1 VIVFFWVSFPSVN
14 YRFPRKEF
22 SLRYEKLQASI
33 MMTISSVSSM
43 VESSSR
49 PFWSKLVLIVGMFLG
64 ISFSAKAQSVNETLN
79 SGAFIINM
87 GLTPQTN
94 ANGLRPYGMIYDLL
108 ENYQTPIKWIINNS
122 KAKDGTDFA
131 YNGVNY
137 RGGPFIIPA
146 EFRTPTVNAR
156 ISFWQGQG
164 VVGITTT
171 SPITVPVFTTLTFA
185 PNWTLDRDNGAIATD
200 FFSNASIPSSAY
212 GGSSSNWKQPSQL
225 GPCDD
230 IFVMPHADPEWS
242 THQRLLSWNIEA
254 KGAIWYGC
262 HAGSALEDMFNPA
275 NPSQQTNLLAEK
287 TGTATGGGPYAEN
300 ALLLWGN
307 HDDASF
313 PLAYDYP
320 TDPIMQFM
328 GKIDDATDNGS
339 EQIYI
344 PLNPGWRATTRAGVY
359 DPDNAERV
367 SSVLR
372 HRAAVVAWGQ
382 GFGDANR
389 GWVLMQGAH
398 DIAKANNPDNIA
410 AQRIF
415 FNLGFRALIGK
426 AVIPAITGVNTG
438 TTIAPGEP
446 IALSVTIPPPA
457 NAGNYTIQWTS
468 SCGGTFTPSATSAN
482 PTFTPPSGSGS
493 FECVVSVTITDPC
506 NRATFSS
513 VGVNVVC
520 SLAVSTTL
528 TQPCGGG
535 ASGVINMSV
544 TGGSG
549 ITYSWTRSGGGSGS
563 GAGTTISGLSAGTY
577 NVTVTASNGCTTSF
591 SRTLTASPLI
601 NLTATPTPVACFG
614 TNTGDINLSVSGGT
628 PGFTYAWSDGPTTQN
643 RSSLP
648 AGSYTVT
655 VTDANTCTA
664 TTSATVT
671 QPNAA
676 LAATPSVTNVPC
688 FGEAAGAINLAMSGG
703 TPAYT
708 YLWNDGATTQNRTSL
723 NAGTYAVT
731 VTDANNCTLPVTN
744 ITVTQPASAL
754 SLSSTQTNATCGANA
769 GSITVTATGG
779 TGAYTYDWSGTPTGD
794 GTPTIS
800 GLGGGT
806 YAVTVTDVNGC
817 TEVLSATI
825 IQGST
830 LVLSITPMNPT
841 CPPGADPPVNSDGS
855 IDLTVTGGT
864 PIYTY
869 AWTTVG
875 GTGLTPTTQ
884 DQSGLTSGTYNVTV
898 TDNDGCTASTSA
910 TLTNE
915 NQLPVTPGT
924 INNN

>member
-1 VIVFFWVSFPSVN
+1 
-14 YRFPRKEF
+14 
-22 SLRYEKLQASI
+22 
-33 MMTISSVSSM
+33 
-43 VESSSR
+43 
-49 PFWSKLVLIVGMFLG
+49 
-64 ISFSAKAQSVNETLN
+64 
-79 SGAFIINM
+79 
-87 GLTPQTN
+87 
-94 ANGLRPYGMIYDLL
+94 
-108 ENYQTPIKWIINNS
+108 
-122 KAKDGTDFA
+122 
-131 YNGVNY
+131 
-137 RGGPFIIPA
+137 
-146 EFRTPTVNAR
+146 
-156 ISFWQGQG
+156 
-164 VVGITTT
+164 
-171 SPITVPVFTTLTFA
+171 VPVFATLTFA
-185 PNWTLDRDNGAIATD
+185 PNWTLDFDNGGIATD
-200 FFSNASIPSSAY
+200 FFANASIPSSAY
-212 GGSSSNWKQPSQL
+212 GGSSSNWKEPSEL

-230 IFVMPHADPEWS
+230 IFAMPHADPEWS
-242 THQRLLSWNIEA
+242 THKRLLSWNIDNL
-254 KGAIWYGC
+254 GAIWFGC

-275 NPSQQTNLLAEK
+275 NRPQQTNFLAEK
-287 TGTATGGGPYAEN
+287 TGTATGGGPYDDN
-300 ALLLWGN
+300 ALILWGD

-328 GKIDDATDNGS
+328 GEIDDATDNGS

-344 PLNPGWRATTRAGVY
+344 PVSPGWRATTRPGIY
-359 DPDNAERV
+359 DPDNDERISNQV
-367 SSVLR
+367 R
-372 HRAAVVAWGQ
+372 HRAAVVSWGR

-389 GWVLMQGAH
+389 GWVLMQGGH
-398 DIAKANNPDNIA
+398 DISKKDKPENVA

-426 AVIPAITGVNTG
+426 AVIPSVTELTPGA
-438 TTIAPGEP
+438 TIAPGEP

-457 NAGNYTIQWTS
+457 TENDFTVQWTS
-468 SCGGTFTPSATSAN
+468 SCGGTFSPSSTSFN
-482 PTFTPPSGSGS
+482 PTFTPPGGSGS
-493 FECVVSVTITDPC
+493 YTCIISATITDPC
-506 NRATFSS
+506 GRNTFSATA
-513 VGVNVVC
+513 VNVVC
-520 SLAVSTTL
+520 TLQASTIL

-549 ITYSWTRSGGGSGS
+549 ITYSWTRTGGGSGS
-563 GAGTTISGLSAGTY
+563 GSGSTISGLSAGTY
-577 NVTVTASNGCTTSF
+577 NVTVTASNGCMTSF
-591 SRTLTASPLI
+591 SRTLNASPII

-614 TNTGDINLSVSGGT
+614 GTTGDIDLNVSGGT

-676 LAATPSVTNVPC
+676 FAATPSVTNVPC
-688 FGEAAGAINLAMSGG
+688 FGEAAGAINLAVSGG

-754 SLSSTQTNATCGANA
+754 SLSSTQTNATCGASA

-800 GLGGGT
+800 GLSGGT
-806 YAVTVTDVNGC
+806 YAVTVTDANGC

-825 IQGST
+825 IQGSN
-830 LVLSITPMNPT
+830 LLLSITPINPT
-841 CPPGADPPVNSDGS
+841 CPPGANPPVNSDGA
-855 IDLTVTGGT
+855 IDLTVTGGST
-864 PIYTY
+864 PYTF
-869 AWTTVG
+869 AWTTSDG
-875 GTGLTPTTQ
+875 SGLNPTAEDQTGLTA
-884 DQSGLTSGTYNVTV
+884 GTYNVTV
-898 TDNDGCTASTSA
+898 TDANGCTATAPPVTLVNEETS
-910 TLTNE
+910 
-915 NQLPVTPGT
+915 PVTPSG